1 MNHLQNIFKSF
12 GISLYNL
19 DKQRDLI
26 DVLEDIYL
34 KLSTEEFDKLIKKI
48 SMIESEVGHIFDEA
62 RNGPYK

>member
-1 MNHLQNIFKSF
+1 MNNLQNIFKSF

-48 SMIESEVGHIFDEA
+48 AVIESEVGHIFDEA
-62 RNGPYK
+62 RNRPYR